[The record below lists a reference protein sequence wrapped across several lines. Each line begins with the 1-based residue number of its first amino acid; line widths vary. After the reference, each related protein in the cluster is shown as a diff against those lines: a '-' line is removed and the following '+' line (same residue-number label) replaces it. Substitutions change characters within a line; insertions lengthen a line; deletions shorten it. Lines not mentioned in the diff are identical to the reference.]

1 MNLDLS
7 KLNDLHIAKSRLLKM
22 NLSFVIVNDGVIILE
37 TSDHGIR
44 ALTKAVLD
52 YNDKLEGAA
61 IADRVVG
68 KAAMLLIMRA
78 KMNSLYA
85 KTISSSALKLASKA
99 SVSIIYDNLVKM
111 IKNRAGN
118 DMCPFEKTV
127 KNVEDPEEALKA
139 LSNKCE
145 IR

>member
-22 NLSFVIVNDGVIILE
+22 DLSFVIVNDGFIILE

-52 YNDKLEGAA
+52 YNDKLEDAA

-78 KMNSLYA
+78 KMSSLYA
-85 KTISSSALKLASKA
+85 KTISSPALKLASKA

-139 LSNKCE
+139 LSNKRE